1 MRSRDP
7 AFTDIVAAMVAAIN
21 ADRYEFAIG
30 VIGGATTVIDYG
42 GVRFV
47 SDPTFDPPGP
57 FGPYSKVEGPAVQP
71 EQLGPVDVV
80 LLSHDLHMDNFDY
93 AGRAFA
99 AAAALLLTG
108 GQAAGRL
115 GGNAHGLA
123 PYESTVIEPTNG
135 AAAVTVFAVP
145 AQHGPSDGERDEY
158 GNINTEVTGFVL
170 RSPELPTVYLSG
182 DNASLA
188 PVMQIGTRFPDISV
202 GVLHIGA
209 ARVPAKFS
217 GRPLTLT
224 SDRAS
229 DVAVTLGLSDVIP
242 AHCRGWSLY
251 SEGPETIRKSFADAG
266 IGHCLRSGEPGV
278 WSYIGGPDRDRYT
291 PTDARGSV

>member
-1 MRSRDP
+1 
-7 AFTDIVAAMVAAIN
+7 MVLVIN
-21 ADRYEFAIG
+21 AERHGLATG

-57 FGPYSKVEGPAVQP
+57 FGPYSKTEGPAVQAA
-71 EQLGPVDVV
+71 QLGSVDAV
-80 LLSHDLHMDNFDY
+80 LLSHDLHMDNFDF
-93 AGRAFA
+93 AGRDFA
-99 AAAALLLTG
+99 ATVPVLVTG
-108 GQAAGRL
+108 SQAADRL
-115 GGNAHGLA
+115 GGNAHGLS
-123 PYESTVIEPTNG
+123 PYESMVIESSTRG
-135 AAAVTVFAVP
+135 GAAVTVFAVP

-170 RSPELPTVYLSG
+170 RSPDLPTVYISG

-188 PVMQIGTRFPDISV
+188 PVMDIGSRFPDISV

-229 DVAVTLGLSDVIP
+229 DVAVMLGLSDVIP
-242 AHCRGWSLY
+242 AHCQGWSLY
-251 SEGPETIRKSFADAG
+251 SEGPENIRKSFADAG
-266 IGHCLRSGEPGV
+266 IGACLRSGEPGI
-278 WSYIGGPDRDRYT
+278 WSYVGEPGHSR
-291 PTDARGSV
+291 

>member
-1 MRSRDP
+1 MMSSHAR
-7 AFTDIVAAMVAAIN
+7 AIADIVAAMVAAIT
-21 ADRYEFAIG
+21 ADRHAFAIG

-42 GVRFV
+42 GLRFV

-93 AGRAFA
+93 AGRDFA
-99 AAAALLLTG
+99 AAAPLLLTG

-115 GGNAHGLA
+115 GGNARGLD
-123 PYESTVIEPTNG
+123 PYESTAIESTDR
-135 AAAVTVFAVP
+135 AVTVFAVP
-145 AQHGPSDGERDEY
+145 AQHGPSDGEHDEY

-170 RSPELPTVYLSG
+170 RSPELPTVYISG

-188 PVMQIGTRFPDISV
+188 PVMEIATRFPDISV

-229 DVAVTLGLSDVIP
+229 DVAVMLGLSAVIP
-242 AHCRGWSLY
+242 AHCQGWSLY
-251 SEGPETIRKSFADAG
+251 SEGPENVRKSFADAG
-266 IGHCLRSGEPGV
+266 IGHCLRSGEPGI
-278 WSYIGGPDRDRYT
+278 WSYVDGSGPDPYT
-291 PTDARGSV
+291 PTDAQGSV